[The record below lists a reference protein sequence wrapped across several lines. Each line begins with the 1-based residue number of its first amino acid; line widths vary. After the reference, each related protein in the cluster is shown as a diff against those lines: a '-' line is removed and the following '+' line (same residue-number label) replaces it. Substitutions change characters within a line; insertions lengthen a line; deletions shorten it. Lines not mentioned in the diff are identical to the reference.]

1 MYCAIYNLIS
11 WGYESIFFLKSFFL
25 LVVIV
30 FISLSKEQLDSF
42 GIAKLYTISGKKCK
56 TFLKFITQ
64 KVPLVTEQQRKMC
77 GFLVSK
83 WRPLSTDQTALLR
96 VLHRRRLSFLRPSVT
111 FAPFFVFFVCFTVV
125 DFSKLVCILI
135 ILKIYYLIYFLK
147 NNNFFYFMICCI

>member
-11 WGYESIFFLKSFFL
+11 CGYESIFFLKSFFL

-111 FAPFFVFFVCFTVV
+111 FAPFFVFFLFYCSGF
-125 DFSKLVCILI
+125 FKISLHINYFKNILSDI
-135 ILKIYYLIYFLK
+135 
-147 NNNFFYFMICCI
+147 FFKK